1 MGECE
6 MNFLRKI
13 KNNRW
18 IRGFYTLYHN
28 YFGYKRSA
36 YGYIADNVI
45 ITPPPIIFLILK
57 MYI

>member
-1 MGECE
+1 

-45 ITPPPIIFLILK
+45 ITPHPIIFLILK